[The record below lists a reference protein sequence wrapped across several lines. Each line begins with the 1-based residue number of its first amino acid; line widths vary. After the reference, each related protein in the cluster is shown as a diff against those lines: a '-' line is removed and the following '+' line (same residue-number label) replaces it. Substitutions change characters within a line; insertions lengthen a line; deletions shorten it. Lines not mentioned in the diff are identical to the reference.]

1 MISPALLLSL
11 ATAAPP
17 QDAPLS
23 LESAIALAL
32 EKNPA
37 MTAAAAAADAAEARV
52 DEAIST
58 FLPRLDYIESFHRSD
73 NPVFV
78 FGTLLNQGRFTED
91 NFNVGKLNS
100 PDALNNFQSAFAV
113 RQTLFA
119 GGSNRRALSGAR
131 LSRDA
136 TEEGR
141 RQAQM
146 NVIFAVVQAYYGV
159 QVAERNFEVMED
171 AVAVA
176 EEDIRRARAL
186 FDAGLATEA
195 DLLSIQVHGAHLQ
208 EQRIVASNLVEIRR
222 AELNDRLGEPLDRR
236 LSLLTPLTPGE
247 APEPRELQAL
257 EDLSLAESPEIRQ
270 ARLDLESA
278 SIGHSQARSAFLPS
292 VDLQAGWESDR
303 ESFTGPGGTN
313 WMLGLSLRMNLFNGL
328 GDRAR
333 VREAEASLRET
344 RAREKEVEN
353 RVRLEVRRAFLDR
366 DASRE
371 RLGVA
376 EQAVAQ
382 ARESHRITQARY
394 EGGLANVTELLR
406 SHNAL
411 LQAEVRHLGAVLE
424 ARLAAAALELAT
436 GTLERD
442 SEAIQP

>member
-1 MISPALLLSL
+1 MISPLVLAL
-11 ATAAPP
+11 AMAAPAE
-17 QDAPLS
+17 DAPLS
-23 LESAIALAL
+23 LEAAIALAL

-52 DEAIST
+52 DEAVSA
-58 FLPRLDYIESFHRSD
+58 FLPRVDYTESFHRSD

-91 NFNVGKLNS
+91 NFDVEKLNS
-100 PDALNNFQSAFAV
+100 PDALNNFQSSFAV

-119 GGSNRRALSGAR
+119 GGANRLALSGAR
-131 LSRDA
+131 LGRDT

-141 RQAQM
+141 RQTEM

-159 QVAERNFEVMED
+159 QVAERNLEVMED

-186 FDAGLATEA
+186 FDSGLATEA
-195 DLLSIQVHGAHLQ
+195 DLLSIQVHGAHLR
-208 EQRIVASNLVEIRR
+208 EQRIAASNHVEIGR
-222 AELNDRLGEPLDRR
+222 AELNDRIGEPLDRR

-247 APEPRELQAL
+247 KRESKELQAL
-257 EDLSLAESPEIRQ
+257 EELSLTESPEMRQ
-270 ARLDLESA
+270 ATFDIESA
-278 SIGHSQARSAFLPS
+278 TIGHETARSAFLPS

-328 GDRAR
+328 GDSAR
-333 VREAEASLRET
+333 VREAEASLRES
-344 RAREKEVEN
+344 RARKQEVEN
-353 RVRLEVRRAFLDR
+353 RVRLEVRRASLER
-366 DASRE
+366 DAARE

-376 EQAVAQ
+376 AQAVAQ

-411 LQAEVRHLGAVLE
+411 LQSEVHHLSAVLE

-442 SEAIQP
+442 SEAILP